1 MNETQ
6 IRFICQNC
14 KQAWSLP
21 PQILAKVVPNRSDLP
36 SAVLTA
42 SFLCSLCGALSR
54 CTPEQLPKK
63 KPQNPATSLPSDA
76 TVLLC
81 MTFPCNYSDCGLP
94 ITIHIV
100 ADAQKGT
107 DERKRLTDIALRWKP
122 AQSCALRHPPSSL
135 TQQFGLISVFD
146 ELVWEESAL

>member
-1 MNETQ
+1 MNEIP

-21 PQILAKVVPNRSDLP
+21 ARTHAKMMPGRSDSP

-42 SFLCSLCGALSR
+42 SFLCSLCGALSLR
-54 CTPEQLPKK
+54 TPEQLPEKNA
-63 KPQNPATSLPSDA
+63 QNPATSLPSDA

-81 MTFPCNYSDCGLP
+81 ITFPCDYSDCGLP

-107 DERKRLTDIALRWKP
+107 DERKRLTNSAWLRKP
-122 AQSCALRHPPSSL
+122 AKSFALCHPPTSL

-146 ELVWEESAL
+146 ELLWEASAL

>member
-1 MNETQ
+1 MNQ
-6 IRFICQNC
+6 IPIRFICQNC

-21 PQILAKVVPNRSDLP
+21 PQILTKIPNRSDSP

-54 CTPEQLPKK
+54 CTPAQLPEKK
-63 KPQNPATSLPSDA
+63 SQNPAASDT

-81 MTFPCNYSDCGLP
+81 ITFPCDYSDCGLP

-107 DERKRLTDIALRWKP
+107 DERKRLTDIALLRKP
-122 AQSCALRHPPSSL
+122 AQSCARRHPPTSL

-146 ELVWEESAL
+146 ELVWEASAL

>member
-1 MNETQ
+1 MNEIP
-6 IRFICQNC
+6 IRFICQSC

-21 PQILAKVVPNRSDLP
+21 PSTHVKMMPDGSDSP
-36 SAVLTA
+36 SSVLTA

-54 CTPEQLPKK
+54 CTPEQLPEK
-63 KPQNPATSLPSDA
+63 KPQNPATS

-81 MTFPCNYSDCGLP
+81 ITFPCDYSDCGLP

-107 DERKRLTDIALRWKP
+107 DERKRLTDIALLRKP
-122 AQSCALRHPPSSL
+122 ATPCALRHPPTSL
-135 TQQFGLISVFD
+135 TQQTGLISVFD
-146 ELVWEESAL
+146 ELVWEASAL

>member
-1 MNETQ
+1 MNEIP

-21 PQILAKVVPNRSDLP
+21 PSTHVKMMPDRSDSP

-42 SFLCSLCGALSR
+42 SFLCSLCGALSLR
-54 CTPEQLPKK
+54 TPEQLPEK

-81 MTFPCNYSDCGLP
+81 ITFPCDYSDCGLP

-107 DERKRLTDIALRWKP
+107 DERKRLTNIALLRKP
-122 AQSCALRHPPSSL
+122 AKSCALRHPPTSL

-146 ELVWEESAL
+146 ELVWETSAL

>member
-1 MNETQ
+1 MNKTP

-21 PQILAKVVPNRSDLP
+21 PQILAKMPNRSDSP

-42 SFLCSLCGALSR
+42 SFLCSLCGALSLR
-54 CTPEQLPKK
+54 TPEQLPEKQ
-63 KPQNPATSLPSDA
+63 PQNPARSDA

-81 MTFPCNYSDCGLP
+81 ITFPCDYSDCRLP
-94 ITIHIV
+94 VTIHIV

-107 DERKRLTDIALRWKP
+107 DERKRLTDFALLRKP
-122 AQSCALRHPPSSL
+122 AKSCALRHPATSL
-135 TQQFGLISVFD
+135 TQQFGLVSVFD